1 MKGNVGRVNLKYSVS
16 KGVLTIALSGDCT
29 GASLLDA
36 ATLRRVADAG
46 VAAVILDG
54 RDITNWDSALVVFV
68 RRVQRLAASRNM
80 TVRIVKMPA
89 GCMNMLGMTDA
100 PACALPPRR
109 APESRLA
116 VVGDWGIRTYDAFRR
131 AMVFVGRVGAS
142 VMRMFRGRANTR
154 KIDWWFAFED
164 VGPRAILIVSL
175 ISFLIGLILAFVGA
189 AQLKLFGAQVYVA
202 SLVAIA
208 SIRIMGAMMTGVIMA
223 GRTGAAYAATI
234 GTMQT
239 NEELDALSTMG
250 VSRMDFLVLPR
261 VVALTVSMPILTL
274 LADVMAILGGML
286 VGVAMFGIPAPEYI
300 AYTLDALDFQNFS
313 VGILHGAVYGIIIAL
328 CGCYYGIN
336 SGRNANSVGVST
348 TRAVVASVVW
358 MIVATGIITFIFEVL
373 GI

>member
-1 MKGNVGRVNLKYSVS
+1 MDGVNLKYSVLN
-16 KGVLTIALSGDCT
+16 GVLTIAVSGDCT

-36 ATLRRVADAG
+36 APSHHIAKHNITG
-46 VAAVILDG
+46 VILDG
-54 RDITNWDSALVVFV
+54 RGITNWDSALVVFI
-68 RRVQRLAASRNM
+68 RRVHRWAELRNM
-80 TVRIVKMPA
+80 AFRIVKMPA
-89 GCMNMLGMTDA
+89 GCMNLLGMTDT
-100 PACALPPRR
+100 PACALPPHH

-116 VVGDWGIRTYDAFRR
+116 MIGDWGIRTYDAFRR
-131 AMVFVGRVGAS
+131 AMAFVGRVGAS
-142 VMRMFRGRANTR
+142 VVRMFRGRANTR

-239 NEELDALSTMG
+239 NEELDALSTIG
-250 VSRMDFLVLPR
+250 ISRMDFLVLPR
-261 VVALTVSMPILTL
+261 LVALTVSMPILTL
-274 LADVMAILGGML
+274 LADAMAILGGML
-286 VGVAMFGIPAPEYI
+286 VGVAMFGIPASEYI
-300 AYTLDALDFQNFS
+300 AYTMDALDFQNFS
-313 VGILHGAVYGIIIAL
+313 VGILHGVVYGIIIAL
-328 CGCYYGIN
+328 CGCYYGVN
-336 SGRNANSVGVST
+336 SGRNANSVGVSA